1 MTPWVTRLL
10 IANAAMYLVTRTF
23 PMVLPSLVL
32 VPITLPSRP
41 WTAVTYM
48 FLHANFIHILF
59 NMLVLYFFGPMLEM
73 RLGSRRFLGLYFV
86 SGIVAALVSLFFTPR
101 AIIVGASGAVY
112 GIMLGFARFWPRQ
125 QILIWGILPIQARWL
140 VVVMTALSLYAGFSG
155 SRDGV
160 AHFAHLG
167 GFLGGLLYLLW
178 IEWRSPARRFK
189 RKAEAGAPPVRDAD
203 SVAARWQSIR
213 REQIHPLNREEVDRI
228 LDKVSRM
235 GPSSLTIDERATL
248 DRFAGKRSADN

>member
-1 MTPWVTRLL
+1 MTPWVIRII
-10 IANAAMYLVTRTF
+10 IANAAMYVVTRSV
-23 PMVLPSLVL
+23 PAVLPSLVL
-32 VPITLPSRP
+32 VPIMLPTRP
-41 WTAVTYM
+41 WTVVTYM

-59 NMLVLYFFGPMLEM
+59 NMLVLYFFGPMLEV
-73 RLGSRRFLGLYFV
+73 RLGSRRFLVLYFV

-125 QILIWGILPIQARWL
+125 QIYIWGVLPIQARWL

-167 GFLGGLLYLLW
+167 GFLGGLLFLLW

-189 RKAEAGAPPVRDAD
+189 RRAEADAPPVRDAE
-203 SVAARWQSIR
+203 SVAARWRSIR
-213 REQIHPLNREEVDRI
+213 REDIHPLNREEVDRI
-228 LDKVSRM
+228 LDKVGRF
-235 GPSSLTIDERATL
+235 GASSLTLDERATL
-248 DRFAGKRSADN
+248 ERFAGERGTNN

>member
-112 GIMLGFARFWPRQ
+112 GIIDRKS
-125 QILIWGILPIQARWL
+125 
-140 VVVMTALSLYAGFSG
+140 VV
-155 SRDGV
+155 
-160 AHFAHLG
+160 
-167 GFLGGLLYLLW
+167 
-178 IEWRSPARRFK
+178 
-189 RKAEAGAPPVRDAD
+189 
-203 SVAARWQSIR
+203 
-213 REQIHPLNREEVDRI
+213 
-228 LDKVSRM
+228 
-235 GPSSLTIDERATL
+235 
-248 DRFAGKRSADN
+248 